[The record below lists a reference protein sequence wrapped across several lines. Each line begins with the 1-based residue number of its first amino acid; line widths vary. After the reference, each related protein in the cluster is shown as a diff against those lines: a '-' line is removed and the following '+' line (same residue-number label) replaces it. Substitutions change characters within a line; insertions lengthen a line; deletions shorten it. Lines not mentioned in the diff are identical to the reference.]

1 MSFSMVSFGDIIT
14 AAGLAMKIV
23 QVLYYSPRASEDY
36 QDAMAELVSLHHELI
51 LINDAIHLDTSSGPG
66 ELVRHN
72 VAMEVG
78 RCHADMQRFLD
89 KNQGVAATGMVGILN
104 KVWWAASEQKEL
116 RALRD
121 SVARHR
127 AALSVLMA
135 SSNLS
140 ASPLSEGVS
149 LINNPELFPPRREM
163 KYVRA
168 GTPSRN

>member
-78 RCHADMQRFLD
+78 RCRY
-89 KNQGVAATGMVGILN
+89 AAVPRQKPGRRRDRDGGNIEQSLVGRLRAEG
-104 KVWWAASEQKEL
+104 AAS
-116 RALRD
+116 A
-121 SVARHR
+121 
-127 AALSVLMA
+127 
-135 SSNLS
+135 
-140 ASPLSEGVS
+140 EG
-149 LINNPELFPPRREM
+149 LG
-163 KYVRA
+163 
-168 GTPSRN
+168 GTPQGGPQRSDGLI